1 MREDLSVLTVN
12 KMYPPEIGGVEV
24 VAREIAELVYS
35 LDYKSRVI
43 TLSPDGKTREETT
56 NGVEILRCGT
66 FFRKD
71 PIRLSLSFKSAYKT
85 LSEKS
90 AIEIFHVPSGL
101 PEFICK
107 KKRND
112 IERIVLYHADTV
124 SRGIT
129 GNLYVKHALAP
140 MLESADVIVATSP
153 KMFETSEVL
162 KKFRAKGR
170 VIPLF
175 VDTDHF
181 LPSGNVFDYS
191 PHFNRQGKKIVLYV
205 GRFGRYKG
213 LDYLLKAMNLIED
226 RYHLVLIGD
235 GPEKDRLTSLID
247 ELNLKNRV
255 TMMPHVAYSKLPEIY
270 RSADVFVLPS
280 TDRGEAFGLVAL
292 EAMACGTPVIT
303 TELGT
308 GTTFHNRHGITG
320 YHVAPKDEKALAK
333 AIKQCIEENLKEK
346 NAHLIRQ
353 RAEEFSIDKF
363 RKTWEELIISLTKG
377 DRRSETS

>member
-1 MREDLSVLTVN
+1 MREDRSVLTVN

-35 LDYKSRVI
+35 LGYKSRVI
-43 TLSPDGKTREETT
+43 TLSPDGKTREETM

-107 KKRND
+107 KKWND

-129 GNLYVKHALAP
+129 GNLYVKHSLIP

-162 KKFRAKGR
+162 KKFRDKGR

-181 LPSGNVFDYS
+181 VPTGDVFDYS
-191 PHFNRQGKKIVLYV
+191 PHFNRRGKKIVLYV

-255 TMMPHVAYSKLPEIY
+255 TILPHVAYSKLPEIY

-280 TDRGEAFGLVAL
+280 IDRGEAFGLVAL

-333 AIKQCIEENLKEK
+333 AIKHCIEEDLKTK

-353 RAEEFSIDKF
+353 RAEEFSIDRF

-377 DRRSETS
+377 DQRSEIS

>member
-1 MREDLSVLTVN
+1 MREDLSVLTIN
-12 KMYPPEIGGVEV
+12 KMYPPEIGGVEF
-24 VAREIAELVYS
+24 VAKEIAELADNLGYR
-35 LDYKSRVI
+35 SRVI
-43 TLSPDGKTREETT
+43 TFSPDGKTREESI
-56 NGVEILRCGT
+56 NGVEVLRCGT
-66 FFRKD
+66 IFRKD
-71 PIRLSLSFKSAYKT
+71 PIRLSLSFKGAYKT
-85 LSEKS
+85 LSKEC

-112 IERIVLYHADTV
+112 IKRIVLYHADTV
-124 SRGIT
+124 SRGIP
-129 GNLYVKHALAP
+129 GKLYVKYSLIP
-140 MLESADVIVATSP
+140 MLKSADLIVATSS

-162 KKFRAKGR
+162 AKFRDKGR

-181 LPSGNVFDYS
+181 VPTGDVFDYS

-213 LDYLLKAMNLIED
+213 LDYLLKAMSHIED
-226 RYHLVLIGD
+226 RYNLVLVGD
-235 GPEKDRLTSLID
+235 GPERAGLISLIGD
-247 ELNLKNRV
+247 LKLKNRA
-255 TMMPHVAYSKLPEIY
+255 TIMPHVAYSKLPEIY

-308 GTTFHNRHGITG
+308 GTTFHNQHGVTG
-320 YHVAPKDEKALAK
+320 YHVTPKDEKALAK

-353 RAEEFSIDKF
+353 RAEEFSVSKF
-363 RKTWEELIISLTKG
+363 KKAWEELILSTN
-377 DRRSETS
+377 RRSEIA

>member
-1 MREDLSVLTVN
+1 MREDLSVLTIN
-12 KMYPPEIGGVEV
+12 KMYPPEIGGVEF
-24 VAREIAELVYS
+24 VAKEIAELADNIGYR
-35 LDYKSRVI
+35 SRVI
-43 TLSPDGKTREETT
+43 TFSPDGKTREESI
-56 NGVEILRCGT
+56 NGVEVLRCGT
-66 FFRKD
+66 IFRKD
-71 PIRLSLSFKSAYKT
+71 PIRLSLSFKGAYKT
-85 LSEKS
+85 LSKEC

-107 KKRND
+107 KKRNA
-112 IERIVLYHADTV
+112 IKRIVLYHADTV
-124 SRGIT
+124 SRGIP
-129 GNLYVKHALAP
+129 GKLYVKYSLIP
-140 MLESADVIVATSP
+140 MLKSADVIVATSS

-162 KKFRAKGR
+162 AKFRDKGR

-181 LPSGNVFDYS
+181 VPAGDVFDYS
-191 PHFNRQGKKIVLYV
+191 THFNRQGKKIVLYI

-213 LDYLLKAMNLIED
+213 LDYLLRAMSHIED
-226 RYHLVLIGD
+226 RYHLVLVGD
-235 GPEKDRLTSLID
+235 GPEREGLFSLIG

-255 TMMPHVAYSKLPEIY
+255 IIMPHAAYSKLPEIY

-308 GTTFHNRHGITG
+308 GTTFHNVHGITG
-320 YHVAPKDEKALAK
+320 YHVLPKDEKALAK

-353 RAEEFSIDKF
+353 RAEEFSVSKF
-363 RKTWEELIISLTKG
+363 KKAWEELILSTN
-377 DRRSETS
+377 RRSEIA